1 MAKYLVLWQVD
12 QNRVPMDP
20 KERGKNFGMA
30 LELVKQDLKK
40 GNFTDWGHYYAGNY
54 GHLTTTLP
62 ELELEKTLQK
72 YSPLIIFDV
81 HPVTSA
87 DTAAEVAKFLTQ

>member
-12 QNRVPMDP
+12 QSRIPMDP

-30 LELVKQDLKK
+30 LELVKDDLKK
-40 GNFTDWGHYYAGNY
+40 GNFTDWGHYYAGNSGY
-54 GHLTTTLP
+54 VTTELP

-81 HPVTSA
+81 HPVGSA
-87 DTAAEVAKFLTQ
+87 DTAAKVAKWLTQ